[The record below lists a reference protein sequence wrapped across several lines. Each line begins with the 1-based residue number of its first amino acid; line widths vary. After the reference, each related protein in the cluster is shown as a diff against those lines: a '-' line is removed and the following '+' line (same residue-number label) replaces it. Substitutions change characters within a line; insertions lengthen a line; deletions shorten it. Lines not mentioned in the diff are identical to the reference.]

1 MPGVA
6 LASTPRRDVLSLPR
20 QVIHRFSTCSL
31 VMRLAPAS
39 FLSQPRSSVESW
51 WVRYVVSRVRG
62 EMRSIGVAP
71 GDRALVSGFE
81 YRTLRCLDCGD
92 TEQRLVFGRE
102 GISATPNL
110 SAQRPTPS
118 EQRLVSGNEDIRA
131 AQNLSAQAPASSV
144 LPAGSIKHE
153 PAAISNAWAQALGKV
168 QQRSTAIAQETARE
182 RAAEMGKR
190 ATKAPIARS
199 EGLRKSV
206 GAHTPPPRIPLSSK
220 AAVANS
226 LEDFDRLWD
235 SLAACAAPRCANM
248 PSPQEATQPNAL
260 TQTSQPDLVLSVP
273 TSSERSQEH
282 QDQTPKVPAILRDSS
297 APCVPSEPHGR
308 GEPEA
313 RRTVW
318 GRAMAMLLR
327 TRVRASV
334 KDAQSC
340 KSMPKP

>member
-1 MPGVA
+1 MTAHWSPGLNIARCDVWTAAIQNRGWCSAAKASA
-6 LASTPRRDVLSLPR
+6 LLQTY
-20 QVIHRFSTCSL
+20 
-31 VMRLAPAS
+31 
-39 FLSQPRSSVESW
+39 QPKG
-51 WVRYVVSRVRG
+51 RY
-62 EMRSIGVAP
+62 
-71 GDRALVSGFE
+71 RATTTSGRPKT
-81 YRTLRCLDCGD
+81 YR
-92 TEQRLVFGRE
+92 
-102 GISATPNL
+102 P
-110 SAQRPTPS
+110 
-118 EQRLVSGNEDIRA
+118 
-131 AQNLSAQAPASSV
+131 QAPASSV
-144 LPAGSIKHE
+144 LPAGSFQHE
-153 PAAISNAWAQALGKV
+153 PAAISNAWAQAVGKV

-182 RAAEMGKR
+182 RAAEMGKP

-206 GAHTPPPRIPLSSK
+206 GARTPPPRIPLSSK

-273 TSSERSQEH
+273 TGSERSQEH
-282 QDQTPKVPAILRDSS
+282 QDQTPKVAAILRDSS

-334 KDAQSC
+334 KDAILQINAENLR
-340 KSMPKP
+340 MNRGAP